1 MRKIDVNHPRPPLGS
16 LRAFEAA
23 ARHLSFT
30 KAAAELFVT
39 QTAIS
44 HQIKTLEA
52 HLGVPLFRRLNRAL
66 LLTDEGQT
74 LLPYVR
80 DAFESLDAGLRRLA
94 DSSAGSALSITTTP
108 GFAASWLAPRLV
120 HFQAKH
126 PAIEIQLNSAARIL
140 DLAYEGLDCAIRY
153 GLGDWPGTH
162 AERLFHTPLIPV
174 CAPSYLA
181 NSGKKLDE
189 PADLGDHK
197 LLHVVG
203 DLDDWRLW
211 LQAAGV
217 GGVDPSR
224 GPKFDTGPLVL
235 QAAVSGAGIA
245 IARAPLVR
253 EDLNGGRLVAPF
265 DFEVP
270 ETCAYYFVRLENSLE
285 NTRVDAFRDWLFK
298 EVNAQLGDERTA

>member
-1 MRKIDVNHPRPPLGS
+1 MRKIDVTHPKPPFGS
-16 LRAFEAA
+16 LRTFEAA

-39 QTAIS
+39 QTAVS

-80 DAFESLDAGLRRLA
+80 DAFGSLDAGLRRLA
-94 DSSAGSALSITTTP
+94 DKAAGSTLSITTTP

-120 HFQAKH
+120 HFQAKY
-126 PAIEIQLNSAARIL
+126 PEIEIQLNSASRVL

-162 AERLFHTPLIPV
+162 AEQLFHTPLIPV

-181 NSGKKLDE
+181 NSGKGLDA
-189 PADLGDHK
+189 PTDLDGHK
-197 LLHVVG
+197 LLHVLG

-217 GGVDPSR
+217 DGVDPSR
-224 GPKFDTGPLVL
+224 GPKFDTMPLVL
-235 QAAVSGAGIA
+235 QAAISGAGIA

-253 EDLNGGRLVAPF
+253 EELKGGRLVAPF

-270 ETCAYYFVRLENSLE
+270 ETCAYY
-285 NTRVDAFRDWLFK
+285 
-298 EVNAQLGDERTA
+298 